1 MKTTRERVLAVLKEI
16 GEIMAIKDEDSLFV
30 DVDAKKKMWD
40 IISCLRGPDSESFE
54 LKSKTTARVR
64 AAIGVPDNSY
74 ITVSDEGLVNPNE
87 ISSTYS
93 LEWELY
99 T

>member
-40 IISCLRGPDSESFE
+40 IISCLRGPDSESC
-54 LKSKTTARVR
+54 L
-64 AAIGVPDNSY
+64 
-74 ITVSDEGLVNPNE
+74 
-87 ISSTYS
+87 
-93 LEWELY
+93 LY
-99 T
+99 TSDAADE